1 MKEMKK
7 FKLRF
12 FPKNLAPLALAPL
25 VYAKNQE
32 MPKIEFREKSEQTY
46 TLSQLRRGLHTCLAD
61 K

>member
-12 FPKNLAPLALAPL
+12 LPKKSGSLVK

-32 MPKIEFREKSEQTY
+32 MPKIEFREKSEQTN
-46 TLSQLRRGLHTCLAD
+46 TLSQLPMDYTLA
-61 K
+61 